1 MRVHSVKHGRHR
13 TCRVSVSAL
22 FVMTSFFSCSV
33 SLHKIKGGGKEKR
46 FAFNNYYRS
55 DVAVFCA
62 RYLR

>member
-22 FVMTSFFSCSV
+22 FVMTSFFFAPFLSA
-33 SLHKIKGGGKEKR
+33 KRGKEKR

-55 DVAVFCA
+55 DIAVFCV